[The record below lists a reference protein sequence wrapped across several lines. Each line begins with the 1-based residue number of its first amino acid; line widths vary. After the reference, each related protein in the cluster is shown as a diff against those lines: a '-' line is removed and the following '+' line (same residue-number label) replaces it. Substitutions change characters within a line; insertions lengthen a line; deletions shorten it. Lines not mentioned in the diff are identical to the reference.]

1 MRGPNLTL
9 DRFNELMAALN
20 GLEDVDQDVV
30 DAVFTLLGAGWEIIP
45 PHPAEPAE

>member
-9 DRFNELMAALN
+9 DQYNELMAALN

-30 DAVFTLLGAGWEIIP
+30 DAVFTLLGLGDHSAP
-45 PHPAEPAE
+45 PAEPAE